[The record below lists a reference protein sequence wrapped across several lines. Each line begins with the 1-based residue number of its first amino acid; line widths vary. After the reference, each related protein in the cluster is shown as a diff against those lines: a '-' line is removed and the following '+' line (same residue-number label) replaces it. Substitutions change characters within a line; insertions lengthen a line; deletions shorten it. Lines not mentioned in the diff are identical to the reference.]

1 MQMEVNA
8 TVLCECLLLEDG
20 FSYGK
25 PVAAYTI
32 YKCLLHWKTLE
43 DERTPVFDKLIHII
57 LSAIEVIP
65 SKLKTK
71 NKIRLSH
78 SYLLTVKKCKI
89 YQITSRM
96 EMITIKW
103 RIGYQMHLL

>member
-1 MQMEVNA
+1 MQMEENVA
-8 TVLCECLLLEDG
+8 VLCECIRVEVG

-65 SKLKTK
+65 WKFRTK
-71 NKIRLSH
+71 NKIRRSH
-78 SYLLTVKKCKI
+78 NSYLLTVKNVKFI
-89 YQITSRM
+89 
-96 EMITIKW
+96 
-103 RIGYQMHLL
+103 